1 MPKGQTSRPYN
12 RKEKQAV
19 STKKAVKNA
28 GKNPSLSSIGK
39 VVGNLAKGRTVPL
52 ASITLQDQR
61 MKELDRKLGKSSGRK
76 KK

>member
-1 MPKGQTSRPYN
+1 MPKGKTSRPYN

-19 STKKAVKNA
+19 STVKAVKNA
-28 GKNPSLSSIGK
+28 GKNPSLSSFGK

-52 ASITLQDQR
+52 ASFTLQDRR